1 MTDSLRYVAAADGTP
16 VAYRVRGEGPPLVLA
31 NGLTTSEFFWR
42 HVMPRWERRWRV
54 VTWDY
59 KGHGDSGPARD
70 ISATTPEALVDD
82 MRRVFDDAGIERA
95 PIVGFSMGCQIVLE
109 ACRRMPERIVAVGCL
124 LGPAGRLFD
133 TALPPITGRAAQVL
147 LRSIPQ
153 LSTGVVM
160 GGFGRIIRLPLAQRV
175 GRLLGYI
182 GPHAKPDD
190 VALYMRHFA
199 RLHYPTVR
207 AVALAAGEHDA
218 SDLLPQLHVPLL
230 IVAGARDPFA
240 PIKTVGEVM
249 HRRAPSSR
257 LVRLANGTHTSLF
270 EHPDQ
275 IATAVEGFLDGADA
289 RASLG

>member
-16 VAYRVRGEGPPLVLA
+16 IAYRIRGDGPPLVLA
-31 NGLTTSEFFWR
+31 NGLTTSDFFWR
-42 HVMPRWERRWRV
+42 YVMPKWQRRWRV

-70 ISATTPEALVDD
+70 VSAVTPAALADD
-82 MRRVFDDAGIERA
+82 MRRVFDGAGIERA

-109 ACRRMPERIVAVGCL
+109 ACRVMPERIDAVGCL

-147 LRSIPQ
+147 LRSMPA
-153 LSTGVVM
+153 LSTGIVM
-160 GGFGRIIRLPLAQRV
+160 GSFGHMLRLPLAQRV

-182 GPHAKPDD
+182 GPHAKPTD
-190 VALYMRHFA
+190 VALYIRHFA

-207 AVALAAGEHDA
+207 GVALAAGEHDA
-218 SDLLPQLHVPLL
+218 SDLLGGLPVPLL
-230 IVAGARDPFA
+230 IVAGGRDPFA
-240 PIKTVGEVM
+240 PMKTVGEVM

-257 LVRLANGTHTSLF
+257 LVRLPNGTHTSLF

-275 IATAVEGFLDGADA
+275 IAVAVEAFLDEI
-289 RASLG
+289 R